1 MAADKAA
8 EESAK
13 KQAEIDAADIGELRD
28 ENRDLRQQLA
38 DMVQVFEQYLKVASL
53 KETAERM

>member
-1 MAADKAA
+1 MAADRAA